1 MASSPCP
8 SVRESEPSGGSVD
21 SPHQEASRRPAAEH
35 VQQRQSDQ
43 QRQYPRPNRLP
54 LFVHVGIFAAEGDC
68 GEVNIMTVGTAT
80 DLYVCQQQ
88 TNSVISANN
97 SMIARASPARA
108 ALVARARRHA
118 WKAYP
123 MEKGRLGN
131 RMLGP
136 SQVSGCPQ
144 QNEIVSPIPRGGST
158 AGKASA
164 AQPERGPRR
173 DTSPAT
179 TPNAKR
185 LSVSNSLASRLTIPP
200 RQTGQTI
207 PETIQLSEFGV
218 LL

>member
-1 MASSPCP
+1 
-8 SVRESEPSGGSVD
+8 
-21 SPHQEASRRPAAEH
+21 
-35 VQQRQSDQ
+35 
-43 QRQYPRPNRLP
+43 
-54 LFVHVGIFAAEGDC
+54 
-68 GEVNIMTVGTAT
+68 MTVGTAT
-80 DLYVCQQQ
+80 DHYVSQQQ

-173 DTSPAT
+173 DTRPAT
-179 TPNAKR
+179 MPNANSP
-185 LSVSNSLASRLTIPP
+185 SVSNSLASRLTTPP
-200 RQTGQTI
+200 WQTGQTI
-207 PETIQLSEFGV
+207 LEYTQISEFAI
-218 LL
+218 LR